1 MDCLIWLRTKNNV
14 SIISSRSVELQRK
27 VCLEYNSYCED
38 NWPGVS
44 ILPFYYELIPSK
56 SVIHARSLRQFIYT
70 SSKHHID
77 DLFVDLIDKM
87 LQVNPEN
94 RISAKEALN
103 HRFFFS
109 DPEATPPSQ

>member
-1 MDCLIWLRTKNNV
+1 MKNSV
-14 SIISSRSVELQRK
+14 SIISSRNVGLPQK
-27 VCLEYNSYCED
+27 VCLEYNSYSED

-56 SVIHARSLRQFIYT
+56 SVIHPRSLRQFIYT
-70 SSKHHID
+70 SSNHSID

-87 LQVNPEN
+87 LQVNPAN

-109 DPEATPPSQ
+109 DPEPTPPFQ